1 MILIYVSNKFN
12 MENNFIIL
20 YGWKESWGK
29 LQKILLIDDETSDK
43 LLPNK
48 YKIPEL
54 DEDGRIIFDGDVE
67 EAISIYSGIQDSE
80 FRTMYSFMNTVRPS
94 YDHGKALFVEE
105 LTFINK
111 KNAIYRQDEKINIK
125 IIYSKKLFRNIILPQ
140 PLI

>member
-54 DEDGRIIFDGDVE
+54 DEDGRIIFDVDRV
-67 EAISIYSGIQDSE
+67 SSE
-80 FRTMYSFMNTVRPS
+80 W
-94 YDHGKALFVEE
+94 DCLG
-105 LTFINK
+105 
-111 KNAIYRQDEKINIK
+111 
-125 IIYSKKLFRNIILPQ
+125 IILRNDQVNNSTVPFIDRSETIISRDDLNKFDRE
-140 PLI
+140 LIDFRKDKPDFLEALSGEPKLYMSKNL

>member
-54 DEDGRIIFDGDVE
+54 DEDGRIIFDVDRV
-67 EAISIYSGIQDSE
+67 SSE
-80 FRTMYSFMNTVRPS
+80 W
-94 YDHGKALFVEE
+94 DCLG
-105 LTFINK
+105 
-111 KNAIYRQDEKINIK
+111 
-125 IIYSKKLFRNIILPQ
+125 IILRNDQVNNSTIPFIDRSETIISRDDLNKFDRE
-140 PLI
+140 LIDFLKDKPDLLEALSGEPKLYMWKNL

>member
-1 MILIYVSNKFN
+1 MSVVILIYVSNKFN

-54 DEDGRIIFDGDVE
+54 DEDGRIIFDVDRVSSEWDCLGIVLRNDPVNNSTSPFIDRSE
-67 EAISIYSGIQDSE
+67 TIISRDDLNK
-80 FRTMYSFMNTVRPS
+80 FDR
-94 YDHGKALFVEE
+94 E
-105 LTFINK
+105 LIDFLK
-111 KNAIYRQDEKINIK
+111 DKPDLLESLSREPKLYMWKN
-125 IIYSKKLFRNIILPQ
+125 L
-140 PLI
+140 

>member
-1 MILIYVSNKFN
+1 MSAVILIYVSNKFN

-54 DEDGRIIFDGDVE
+54 DEDGRIIFDVDRVSSE
-67 EAISIYSGIQDSE
+67 WDCLGIVLRNDQVNNS
-80 FRTMYSFMNTVRPS
+80 TVP
-94 YDHGKALFVEE
+94 
-105 LTFINK
+105 FID
-111 KNAIYRQDEKINIK
+111 R
-125 IIYSKKLFRNIILPQ
+125 
-140 PLI
+140 

>member
-1 MILIYVSNKFN
+1 

-54 DEDGRIIFDGDVE
+54 DEDGRIIFDVDRVSSEWDCLGIVLRNDPVNNSTSPFIDRSE
-67 EAISIYSGIQDSE
+67 TIISRDDLNKFDRELIDFLKDKPDLLESLSGE
-80 FRTMYSFMNTVRPS
+80 PKLYMW
-94 YDHGKALFVEE
+94 
-105 LTFINK
+105 
-111 KNAIYRQDEKINIK
+111 KN
-125 IIYSKKLFRNIILPQ
+125 L
-140 PLI
+140 

>member
-54 DEDGRIIFDGDVE
+54 DEDGRIIFDVDRV
-67 EAISIYSGIQDSE
+67 SSE
-80 FRTMYSFMNTVRPS
+80 W
-94 YDHGKALFVEE
+94 DCLG
-105 LTFINK
+105 
-111 KNAIYRQDEKINIK
+111 
-125 IIYSKKLFRNIILPQ
+125 IILRNDTVNNSTSPFIDRSETIISRDDLNKFDRE
-140 PLI
+140 LIDFLKDKPDLLESLSGEPKLYMWKNL

>member
-1 MILIYVSNKFN
+1 

-54 DEDGRIIFDGDVE
+54 DEDGRIIFDVDRV
-67 EAISIYSGIQDSE
+67 SSE
-80 FRTMYSFMNTVRPS
+80 W
-94 YDHGKALFVEE
+94 DCLG
-105 LTFINK
+105 
-111 KNAIYRQDEKINIK
+111 
-125 IIYSKKLFRNIILPQ
+125 IILRNDQVNNSTVPFIDRSETIISRDDLNKFDRE
-140 PLI
+140 LIDFLKDKPDLLESLSGEPKLYMWKNL

>member
-54 DEDGRIIFDGDVE
+54 DEDGRIIFDVDRVSSEWDCLGIVLRNDQVNNSTVPFIDRSE
-67 EAISIYSGIQDSE
+67 TIISRDDLNKFDRELIDFLKDKPDLLEVLSGE
-80 FRTMYSFMNTVRPS
+80 PKLYMW
-94 YDHGKALFVEE
+94 
-105 LTFINK
+105 
-111 KNAIYRQDEKINIK
+111 KN
-125 IIYSKKLFRNIILPQ
+125 L
-140 PLI
+140 

>member
-54 DEDGRIIFDGDVE
+54 DEDGRIIFDVDRV
-67 EAISIYSGIQDSE
+67 SSE
-80 FRTMYSFMNTVRPS
+80 W
-94 YDHGKALFVEE
+94 DCLG
-105 LTFINK
+105 
-111 KNAIYRQDEKINIK
+111 
-125 IIYSKKLFRNIILPQ
+125 IILRNDQVNNSTAPFIDRSETIISRDDLNKFDRE
-140 PLI
+140 LIDFLKDKPDLLESLSREPKLYMWKNL

>member
-1 MILIYVSNKFN
+1 

-54 DEDGRIIFDGDVE
+54 DEDGRIIFDVDRVSSEWDCLGIVLRNDPVNNSTVPFIDRSE
-67 EAISIYSGIQDSE
+67 TIISRDDLNKFDRELIDFLKDKPDLLESLSGE
-80 FRTMYSFMNTVRPS
+80 PKLYMW
-94 YDHGKALFVEE
+94 
-105 LTFINK
+105 
-111 KNAIYRQDEKINIK
+111 KN
-125 IIYSKKLFRNIILPQ
+125 L
-140 PLI
+140 

>member
-54 DEDGRIIFDGDVE
+54 DEDGRIIFDVDRVSSEWDCLGIVLRNDPVNNSTVPFIDRSE
-67 EAISIYSGIQDSE
+67 TIISRDDLNKFDRELIDFLKDKPDLLESLSGE
-80 FRTMYSFMNTVRPS
+80 PKLYMW
-94 YDHGKALFVEE
+94 
-105 LTFINK
+105 
-111 KNAIYRQDEKINIK
+111 KN
-125 IIYSKKLFRNIILPQ
+125 L
-140 PLI
+140 

>member
-1 MILIYVSNKFN
+1 

-54 DEDGRIIFDGDVE
+54 DEDGRIIFDVDRV
-67 EAISIYSGIQDSE
+67 SSE
-80 FRTMYSFMNTVRPS
+80 W
-94 YDHGKALFVEE
+94 DCLG
-105 LTFINK
+105 
-111 KNAIYRQDEKINIK
+111 
-125 IIYSKKLFRNIILPQ
+125 IILRNDPVNNSTS
-140 PLI
+140 PFIDRSETIISRDDLNKFDRKLIDFLKDKPDLLESLSGEPKLYMWKNL

>member
-1 MILIYVSNKFN
+1 MSAVILIYVSNKFN

-54 DEDGRIIFDGDVE
+54 DEDGRIIFDVDRVSSEWDCLGIVLRNDPVNNS
-67 EAISIYSGIQDSE
+67 ISPFIDRSETIISRDDLNKFDRELIDFLKDKPDLLESLSGE
-80 FRTMYSFMNTVRPS
+80 PKLYMW
-94 YDHGKALFVEE
+94 
-105 LTFINK
+105 
-111 KNAIYRQDEKINIK
+111 KN
-125 IIYSKKLFRNIILPQ
+125 L
-140 PLI
+140 

>member
-1 MILIYVSNKFN
+1 

-54 DEDGRIIFDGDVE
+54 DEDGRIIFDVDRVSSEWDCLGIVLRNDPVNNSTSPFIDRSE
-67 EAISIYSGIQDSE
+67 TIISRDDLNK
-80 FRTMYSFMNTVRPS
+80 FDR
-94 YDHGKALFVEE
+94 E
-105 LTFINK
+105 LIDFLK
-111 KNAIYRQDEKINIK
+111 DKPDLLESLSREPKLYMWKN
-125 IIYSKKLFRNIILPQ
+125 L
-140 PLI
+140 